1 MPQLHETG
9 YGRRLFEHELPE
21 LNKSLSR
28 IATALEKISNQDSKD
43 ESMVNVFQ
51 NWLNNQLTKK
61 EIQPEEIVTDNI
73 SLLRSIKLKDI
84 FSIRISNALLFC
96 KYPKHN
102 LLHLVQSKES
112 ELMAT
117 KNFGAKCLWEVNE
130 YLSKRGLDFEMSD
143 QDIQEKVLHLSQF

>member
-28 IATALEKISNQDSKD
+28 IAIALEKISNQDSKD
-43 ESMVNVFQ
+43 MVQIFQ
-51 NWLNNQLTKK
+51 DWLNKNK
-61 EIQPEEIVTDNI
+61 EPNEVVTDNI
-73 SLLRSIKLKDI
+73 SLLRSIKLKTI
-84 FSIRISNALLFC
+84 FSVRIANALLFC

-102 LLHLVQSKES
+102 LFDLCISKES
-112 ELMAT
+112 ELKST

-130 YLSKRGLDFEMSD
+130 YLSKRGLEFEMNET
-143 QDIQEKVLHLSQF
+143 DIKEKVLHISQF